1 MPRVYTQKKHRNVQ
15 HYYLYAVC
23 ITRNFFFVCWFCTG
37 YICICYSCMH
47 VLFLKMIIIYTHV
60 DTGVYMIIMSIKHQ
74 HILLDIKLPFLW
86 PALYAQQQCTIIPV
100 GYFPL
105 EAVKYI
111 MHPCT
116 LDPFVYSLTSR
127 SHILASTILHCI
139 YKPTVKKQIII
150 LMIIK
155 KIK

>member
-1 MPRVYTQKKHRNVQ
+1 MHKQK
-15 HYYLYAVC
+15 LF
-23 ITRNFFFVCWFCTG
+23 ILVCWFCTG
-37 YICICYSCMH
+37 YICICYSCMP
-47 VLFLKMIIIYTHV
+47 VLSLKMIIYTHV

-100 GYFPL
+100 GCFPL

-127 SHILASTILHCI
+127 SHILASTILHS
-139 YKPTVKKQIII
+139 YKHKQTVK
-150 LMIIK
+150 
-155 KIK
+155 

>member
-1 MPRVYTQKKHRNVQ
+1 MHKQKLFCLLVG
-15 HYYLYAVC
+15 
-23 ITRNFFFVCWFCTG
+23 FVLFG

-47 VLFLKMIIIYTHV
+47 VLFKMIIIYTHV
-60 DTGVYMIIMSIKHQ
+60 DTGVCMIIMSIKHQ

-86 PALYAQQQCTIIPV
+86 PALYSQQCTIIPPCWL
-100 GYFPL
+100 FPTI

-127 SHILASTILHCI
+127 SHILASTILLHS
-139 YKPTVKKQIII
+139 TNQQ
-150 LMIIK
+150 
-155 KIK
+155 